1 MRSGATVSISR
12 LLLGIGLVAALS
24 GAAAPPPAKQNNADI
39 FAAFV
44 QDDGYKAFLL
54 QAYNGTEPA
63 PLKAKCPA
71 LKIVG
76 VGPPEVIK
84 PPSFVKTGD
93 AFRIAGGAW
102 VARGLLNRCG
112 TPVIRRLVIEAVP
125 ATGGLHAITLIPGQF
140 PGNLPLEKTA
150 THIVLPPAMAAARCA
165 DFKKLYVLDTK
176 LTSPANPKGWTET
189 WTMQACGRMVTA
201 DVIYAGGAKGM
212 TVTAK
217 NVKVH

>member
-1 MRSGATVSISR
+1 MRSRATVTISR
-12 LLLGIGLVAALS
+12 LLLGIGLLAGLS

-39 FAAFV
+39 FAGFV
-44 QDDGYKAFLL
+44 QDDGYKAYLL

-71 LKIVG
+71 LKIIG
-76 VGPPEVIK
+76 LAPPEVIK

-112 TPVIRRLVIEAVP
+112 TEVIRRLVVEGVP
-125 ATGGLHAITLIPGQF
+125 QTGGLHAITLIPGQF

-150 THIVLPPAMAAARCA
+150 THIVLPPSMAAARCA
-165 DFKKLYVLDTK
+165 DFKKLYVLDTR

-201 DVIYAGGAKGM
+201 DVTYVADRTGM
-212 TVTAK
+212 KVTAK
-217 NVKVH
+217 NVKLH